1 MSGKEILYVSYKDEP
16 LEDGVSYAIYLAGA
30 LHEGL
35 RVVLMN
41 RDGAGWNSS
50 SGDTGTAK
58 VQSYISERCRKEGVK
73 VTVHSGLLST
83 TSIVRNIISREK
95 IDLVLLSPLVTHTR
109 KVLNKLLKLSPRP
122 VVTMA
127 EASIQNKTVEGGKV
141 S

>member
-41 RDGAGWNSS
+41 RDGAGWMSS
-50 SGDTGTAK
+50 EGAGTAK
-58 VQSYISERCRKEGVK
+58 VQSYIFERCRKEGVK

-127 EASIQNKTVEGGKV
+127 KASIQNKTAEGGKV